1 MIETL
6 QEITLNMHGPRNDRA
21 CVEAQQSDTGSRK
34 VRIHLQSFDG
44 PYKIPADAKV
54 VLYVRKLDGHKVLN
68 DCEIEDESTVLMTL
82 TTQTVACSGRQT
94 AQLYIFNDE
103 GDIKSQSFCINVP
116 RSTYSDAAVQSTD
129 EFGALQTATA
139 AADKAA
145 RECTE
150 ATAECL
156 KATEEI
162 STAARSHASAIVV
175 SASGE
180 DIVLADSADAGLQG
194 LRVFGRTEQA
204 ATSGKNLWNKDS
216 GNLLGMFISGDQGN
230 VLVTTPNATMVYVE
244 CEPNTTYTIS
254 KIAGARFQ
262 TAYTTEFP
270 NELVTAYGMVYG
282 NTASSHTIT
291 TGSDAA
297 YLVSYVHH
305 ATHDAD
311 ITLEEML
318 ASIQIE
324 KGSAATAY
332 EPYTGG
338 IASPNP
344 NYPRELKS
352 AGDGGEISIEILG
365 KNLFNPE
372 NVLNMFTN
380 VSSNEVLTN
389 NTCRLVYVKCDPDTV
404 YTVSKKAGQ
413 RFYVAYT
420 TAMPAHK
427 VTCLGITGNNT
438 GTSITITTGS
448 AAEYLVAF
456 VYNSQVDTDITAE
469 EMLATVQIEKGDT
482 VTDYEPYK
490 EVQSLTVSTPNDLPG
505 IPVTDVSLANYTDA
519 DGQMWCCDEVDFAKG
534 VYVQRTAK
542 EYISGAPKFGESDS
556 TYGRHSWFNI
566 FENAYK
572 GGTVQTVS
580 NFAYWASWGNI
591 TSAKYHFAVDE
602 KNLRFNPPVDMT
614 ADEVN
619 ALFAEMISSDNP
631 PYIIGILAE
640 PVETP
645 LSEDVLAAYKALHTN
660 YPVTTILN
668 DAGAG
673 MEIGYQADTKSYI
686 DNRFAELQ
694 SAILS
699 MGGNV

>member
-6 QEITLNMHGPRNDRA
+6 QEITLNMHGPRNERA

-116 RSTYSDAAVQSTD
+116 RAAYSDAAVQSTD

-180 DIVLADSADAGLQG
+180 DIVLADSADAELQG
-194 LRVFGRTEQA
+194 LRVFGRTEQETTA
-204 ATSGKNLWNKDS
+204 GKNLWNKDS
-216 GNLLGMFISGDQGN
+216 GNLLGMFISGDQGDA
-230 VLVTTPNATMVYVE
+230 LITTANATMIYIP
-244 CEPNTTYTIS
+244 CEPDTTYTIS
-254 KIAGARFQ
+254 KTAGKRFQ

-270 NELVTAYGMVYG
+270 NELVTACGIVYG
-282 NTASSHTIT
+282 NAASSQTIT

-324 KGSAATAY
+324 KGSAATDY

-338 IASPNP
+338 IASPSP
-344 NYPRELKS
+344 AYPQELVS
-352 AGDGGEISIEILG
+352 AGDGGDIELEVCGGNLKVTFEQGAFGVSTGESISAAGWTSANRL
-365 KNLFNPE
+365 KTPLLE
-372 NVLNMFTN
+372 NKDYNITSLEPGYQIYPVVGDSVVMAYDKAGWHDLPYAHIANG
-380 VSSNEVLTN
+380 
-389 NTCRLVYVKCDPDTV
+389 YV
-404 YTVSKKAGQ
+404 YT
-413 RFYVAYT
+413 RFLFR
-420 TAMPAHK
+420 K
-427 VTCLGITGNNT
+427 SDDSEI
-438 GTSITITTGS
+438 GTDAPIMI
-448 AAEYLVAF
+448 F
-456 VYNSQVDTDITAE
+456 DCE
-469 EMLATVQIEKGDT
+469 ET
-482 VTDYEPYK
+482 
-490 EVQSLTVSTPNDLPG
+490 EVQSLTVSTPNGLPG

-566 FENAYK
+566 FGNAYK
-572 GGTVQTVS
+572 GGTVQAVS

>member
-116 RSTYSDAAVQSTD
+116 RAAYSDDAVQSAD

-139 AADKAA
+139 AADKAT

-180 DIVLADSADAGLQG
+180 DIVLEDSADAELQG
-194 LRVFGRTEQA
+194 LKLFGRTEQDG
-204 ATSGKNLWNKDS
+204 TPSPDLP
-216 GNLLGMFISGDQGN
+216 QG
-230 VLVTTPNATMVYVE
+230 LV
-244 CEPNTTYTIS
+244 
-254 KIAGARFQ
+254 
-262 TAYTTEFP
+262 
-270 NELVTAYGMVYG
+270 
-282 NTASSHTIT
+282 
-291 TGSDAA
+291 
-297 YLVSYVHH
+297 
-305 ATHDAD
+305 
-311 ITLEEML
+311 
-318 ASIQIE
+318 
-324 KGSAATAY
+324 
-332 EPYTGG
+332 
-338 IASPNP
+338 
-344 NYPRELKS
+344 S
-352 AGDGGEISIEILG
+352 AGDGGSVSTRIAGRNVWELNESKFVTYEGLTSNINSDGSITISG
-365 KNLFNPE
+365 TPTKAYAKAYND
-372 NVLNMFTN
+372 TN
-380 VSSNEVLTN
+380 VSLYPGTYFVSGGSTQSGDVMFQVSIV
-389 NTCRLVYVKCDPDTV
+389 RLDGTTEHFVNKSFTV
-404 YTVSKKAGQ
+404 YGDEQYIRTYMQIGTDLSEVNTVIKPMIAVGSEKQNWEEPKTVSDL
-413 RFYVAYT
+413 
-420 TAMPAHK
+420 TA
-427 VTCLGITGNNT
+427 
-438 GTSITITTGS
+438 
-448 AAEYLVAF
+448 
-456 VYNSQVDTDITAE
+456 Q
-469 EMLATVQIEKGDT
+469 
-482 VTDYEPYK
+482 
-490 EVQSLTVSTPNDLPG
+490 TPNGLPG

-519 DGQMWCCDEVDFAKG
+519 DGQMWCCDEIDFARG
-534 VYVQRTAK
+534 VYVQRIGSGQITKVDKFDSSGLLFTNSEFTNTISYTAQQNSIMSD
-542 EYISGAPKFGESDS
+542 EYA
-556 TYGRHSWFNI
+556 
-566 FENAYK
+566 A
-572 GGTVQTVS
+572 
-580 NFAYWASWGNI
+580 
-591 TSAKYHFAVDE
+591 
-602 KNLRFNPPVDMT
+602 KNLSDARTSDYAISNYGGSIYVRNKDFESIDEFNVYLMESPID
-614 ADEVN
+614 
-619 ALFAEMISSDNP
+619 
-631 PYIIGILAE
+631 ILYVLAT

-645 LSEDVLAAYKALHTN
+645 LSEDVLAAYEALHTN

-673 MEIGYQADTKSYI
+673 MEIEYQADTKNYI

-694 SAILS
+694 NAILS

>member
-116 RSTYSDAAVQSTD
+116 RSTYSDDAVQSAD
-129 EFGALQTATA
+129 EFGALQTATT

-145 RECTE
+145 KECVE

-180 DIVLADSADAGLQG
+180 DIVLADSADAELQG
-194 LRVFGRTEQA
+194 LKLFGRTEQE
-204 ATSGKNLWNKDS
+204 TTTGKNLWNPEWVMSAYFFTDGIIANS
-216 GNLLGMFISGDQGN
+216 
-230 VLVTTPNATMVYVE
+230 TTKMIYIP
-244 CEPNTTYTIS
+244 CEPNTTYTVS
-254 KIAGARFQ
+254 KLETTRLSI
-262 TAYTTEFP
+262 AYTTVEP
-270 NELVTAYGMVYG
+270 GTGTAVYG
-282 NTASSHTIT
+282 YITYTGTTSSAGTIT
-291 TGSDAA
+291 TGDDAA
-297 YLVSYVHH
+297 YLVAYVYN
-305 ATHDAD
+305 TNND
-311 ITLEEML
+311 TSVTFEEML

-324 KGSAATAY
+324 KGSAATDY

-338 IASPNP
+338 IASPSP
-344 NYPRELKS
+344 AYPQELVS
-352 AGDGGEISIEILG
+352 AGDGGDIELEVCGGNLKVTFEQGAFGVSTGESISAAGWTSANRL
-365 KNLFNPE
+365 KTPLLE
-372 NVLNMFTN
+372 NKDYNITSLEPGYQIYPVVGDSVVMAYDKAGWHDLPYAHIANG
-380 VSSNEVLTN
+380 
-389 NTCRLVYVKCDPDTV
+389 YV
-404 YTVSKKAGQ
+404 YT
-413 RFYVAYT
+413 RFLFR
-420 TAMPAHK
+420 K
-427 VTCLGITGNNT
+427 SDDSEI
-438 GTSITITTGS
+438 GTDAPIMI
-448 AAEYLVAF
+448 F
-456 VYNSQVDTDITAE
+456 DCE
-469 EMLATVQIEKGDT
+469 ET
-482 VTDYEPYK
+482 
-490 EVQSLTVSTPNDLPG
+490 EVQSLTVSTPNGLPG

-519 DGQMWCCDEVDFAKG
+519 DGQMWCCDEIDFARG
-534 VYVQRTAK
+534 VYVQRIQRYVFDGSAD
-542 EYISGAPKFGESDS
+542 EGWVLSGGVPVGYRYVAVLSEDVANSDTTDNGITS
-556 TYGRHSWFNI
+556 MN
-566 FENAYK
+566 
-572 GGTVQTVS
+572 S
-580 NFAYWASWGNI
+580 NFQIGKTGATYSMTNLYTISTGNKCYVSLNG
-591 TSAKYHFAVDE
+591 TETLSEFQDY
-602 KNLRFNPPVDMT
+602 
-614 ADEVN
+614 
-619 ALFAEMISSDNP
+619 
-631 PYIIGILAE
+631 LAE
-640 PVETP
+640 HPMTLLCTLVTPVEPP